1 MIEDTTGRRSFIT
14 GVGAAVAAGAVGAG
28 IAEAQ
33 TAPPGRFMASRH
45 ADDDWLDKVPG
56 KHRILVDAVT
66 PRGAG
71 EAVLYANN
79 LYATNKNAYA
89 LDDKDLAI
97 VTVMPGGLLKRA
109 VVNESLRLL
118 RHPRMAMVAEEHPDN
133 ETTPVGGM
141 IEFKDPKTQQ
151 SPTTNLY
158 NSPEYGLALPNL
170 GNTIDAVTK
179 RGAHIVICDLATH
192 FISQQLAGTSGNAD
206 AIYKELAASALI
218 PGSRFVSAGVVAVT
232 RAQERGYSL
241 IYAG

>member
-1 MIEDTTGRRSFIT
+1 MEEQMIEDTTGRRSFIT

-97 VTVMPGGLLKRA
+97 VIVM
-109 VVNESLRLL
+109 
-118 RHPRMAMVAEEHPDN
+118 RHFATPFAYNDAFWAKYGK
-133 ETTPVGGM
+133 PVGGM